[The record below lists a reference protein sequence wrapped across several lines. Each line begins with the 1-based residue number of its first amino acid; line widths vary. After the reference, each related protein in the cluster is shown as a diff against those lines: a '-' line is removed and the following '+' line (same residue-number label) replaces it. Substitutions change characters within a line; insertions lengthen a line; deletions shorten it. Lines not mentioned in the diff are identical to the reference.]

1 MPADSA
7 LVLGWNEQMVDE
19 GLNQDPLLGA
29 TLGGLYHVERLIG
42 VGGMG
47 RVYEARHTHLGKS
60 YAVKVLPEGR
70 ASKPDATERFLR
82 EARSATKIE
91 HEHIVKVVNCDI
103 DAEHRLF
110 IVMELL
116 EGENL
121 AERLERG
128 ALPLGDALEIA
139 RQTGDAL
146 QAAHDAG
153 IVHRDLKPENIFL
166 TKKHGKDFVKVLD
179 FGISKIKNP
188 EHGDPKLTATDQIV
202 GTPLYISPELARGM
216 SVVDHRTDIYALGVI
231 LYEMLTGT
239 PPFAGSNHFQLL
251 YKHGNEAPDPPSQR
265 SKKAAI
271 PAHVE
276 AAVLRALAKNPDDRY
291 ASMDE
296 FCAALEGPVVPERAK
311 TWGLPFLA
319 AALVAGVAFLFW
331 PKAPPVPAPAQPTE
345 AAQPAQ
351 PTPVTKKSDDPA
363 EPAQVAAPAE
373 RVTVTLD
380 SRPRGAFVLLN
391 GDRKGR
397 TPLRLELEPEVEAT
411 VRFSLEGYRSEQ
423 RRLVPSE
430 DDSLLV
436 RLKRKSQPK
445 PPPIKTDF

>member
-1 MPADSA
+1 
-7 LVLGWNEQMVDE
+7 
-19 GLNQDPLLGA
+19 
-29 TLGGLYHVERLIG
+29 
-42 VGGMG
+42 
-47 RVYEARHTHLGKS
+47 
-60 YAVKVLPEGR
+60 
-70 ASKPDATERFLR
+70 
-82 EARSATKIE
+82 
-91 HEHIVKVVNCDI
+91 VVNCDI
-103 DAEHRLF
+103 DSDHRLF

-121 AERLERG
+121 ADRLERG
-128 ALPLGDALEIA
+128 ALPLAEALEIA
-139 RQTGDAL
+139 QQTGDAL

-166 TKKHGKDFVKVLD
+166 TKKHGRDFVKVLD

-202 GTPLYISPELARGM
+202 GTPLYISPELARGAA
-216 SVVDHRTDIYALGVI
+216 VVDHRADIYALGVI

-251 YKHGNEAPDPPSQR
+251 YKHGNEPPDPPSQR
-265 SKKAAI
+265 SAKAAI
-271 PAHVE
+271 PPHVE

-291 ASMDE
+291 GSMKE
-296 FCAALEGPVVPERAK
+296 LCAALEGPALPERAK
-311 TWGLPFLA
+311 TWGLPLLA
-319 AALVAGVAFLFW
+319 AALVAGAAFLLW
-331 PKAPPVPAPAQPTE
+331 PSPSPQTTPPVQAPTPAQAAPPTE
-345 AAQPAQ
+345 AAEPV
-351 PTPVTKKSDDPA
+351 PVTKKSD
-363 EPAQVAAPAE
+363 APAE
-373 RVTVTLD
+373 AAQVETPVERVSVALD
-380 SRPRGAFVLLN
+380 SRPRGAFVALN

-397 TPLRLELEPEVEAT
+397 TPLRLELEAGVEST

-436 RLKRKSQPK
+436 RLKRKSEPK